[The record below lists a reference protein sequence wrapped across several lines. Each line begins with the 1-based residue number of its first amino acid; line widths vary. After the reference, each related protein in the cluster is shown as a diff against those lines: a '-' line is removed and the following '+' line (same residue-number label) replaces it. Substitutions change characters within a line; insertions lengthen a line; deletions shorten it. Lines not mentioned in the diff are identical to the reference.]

1 MVFAIGATNRPDL
14 VDPALLRPGR
24 FDKLL
29 YVGVDSSVEGRA
41 RVLAAMTKRFKFA
54 PDVGQ
59 TTEED
64 DDADERREEET
75 FAENDSSGPLPSV
88 SRASLL
94 SRLASAVPAT
104 FTGADMYAL
113 CADAWMRAAK
123 RAVAKAGLNART
135 DDFGAESNA
144 LGDAPEVAVTP
155 SDFEEALENLTPSL
169 TDEEVARYA
178 RMRAEFEGSRKAAT
192 RE

>member
-1 MVFAIGATNRPDL
+1 M
-14 VDPALLRPGR
+14 
-24 FDKLL
+24 
-29 YVGVDSSVEGRA
+29 
-41 RVLAAMTKRFKFA
+41 
-54 PDVGQ
+54 
-59 TTEED
+59 
-64 DDADERREEET
+64 
-75 FAENDSSGPLPSV
+75 
-88 SRASLL
+88 L

-135 DDFGAESNA
+135 DDFSAETNA

-155 SDFEEALENLTPSL
+155 SDFDAALENLTPSL